1 MSNQNV
7 KAKILHI
14 DIETAPALGWV
25 WGKWEQ
31 NVIDFDKYWYILS
44 FAAKWHKDNKVI
56 VKGLIDY
63 KEYNKD
69 KENDKKLVEDIW
81 KLLDE
86 ADIVCGHNLDLF
98 DIKKINARFTYYN
111 IKPPSPYK
119 TVDTLKVA
127 RKYFKFDSNKL
138 DDVARFLNLG
148 QKVHHTGFELWK
160 GCMKGEKKSWNLMK
174 NYNKNDTLLLE
185 KLYIKLLPWMSGHPN
200 VGMFKENGI
209 VCPKCGSDKTQSR
222 GYIVNKTTKY
232 KRAQCQNCGG
242 WFKFGPNLRKEKP
255 AVSI

>member
-1 MSNQNV
+1 MNN
-7 KAKILHI
+7 KTKILYL

-31 NVIDFDKYWYILS
+31 NVIDFDKNWYILS
-44 FAAKWHKDNKVI
+44 FVAKWHKESKII

-69 KENDKKLVEDIW
+69 KENDKKLIEDIW

-86 ADIVCGHNLDLF
+86 ADIICGHNLDNF
-98 DIKKINARFTYYN
+98 DLKKINARFTYYD

-119 TVDTLKVA
+119 TVDTLKIA

-138 DDVARFLNLG
+138 NDICKFFNIG
-148 QKVHHTGFELWK
+148 KKVQHSGFELWE
-160 GCMKGEKKSWNLMK
+160 GCMKGEKKSWGLMK
-174 NYNKNDTLLLE
+174 KYNKQDVLLLE
-185 KLYIKLLPWMSGHPN
+185 KVYNRLLPWMSTHPN
-200 VGMFKENGI
+200 VGIFNENGI
-209 VCPKCGSDKTQSR
+209 VCPKCGSDKIQSR
-222 GYIVNKTTKY
+222 GYVVNKTTKY
-232 KRAQCQNCGG
+232 RKAQCQNCSG
-242 WFKFGPNLRKEKP
+242 WLRFGLNLQLIRP